1 MKKEQ
6 MPLRTG
12 HSLARDPRLAVK
24 ELHRAIAQP
33 GMALVIFFCSS
44 DYDLDALAAEI
55 STKFAG
61 VPVVGCTTAGEIGPA
76 GYCVG
81 SLAGVSFS
89 AAGCSAVIGHIAG
102 LASIDEAVVRAKV
115 WAMRRQVEEEA
126 GNSFALLLL
135 DGLCGREESIAHSC
149 QSALGNIPL
158 VGGSAGDDQHFLAT
172 SVFADGAFHQDSAVL
187 AILTTT
193 LPFRL
198 FRSHHFVGSAEPLVV
213 TEADAA
219 HRIVREING
228 WPAAQAYA
236 RAINV
241 VVDSLSA
248 AHFAAAPLV
257 VRINGND
264 YVRSIRQVNAD
275 GSLTLYCAID
285 RGVVL
290 RVASSLDL
298 MQIRRTMFDEMRQSI
313 GVPQLVLG
321 VDCIHCQ
328 LEARALDDKVSIG
341 QLFMDNHVVGFSSY
355 GEQFMGI
362 HVNQTFTGVAIGE
375 AGSRMSVGGGVHDPA
390 ESEG

>member
-6 MPLRTG
+6 MSLRTG
-12 HSLARDPRLAVK
+12 HSLARDPRQAVQ
-24 ELHRAIAQP
+24 ELHQAIAQP
-33 GMALVIFFCSS
+33 GTSLVIFFCSS
-44 DYDLDALAAEI
+44 NYDLDVLAAEI
-55 STKFAG
+55 NTQFAG
-61 VPVVGCTTAGEIGPA
+61 IPVFGCTTAGEIGPA
-76 GYCVG
+76 GYCAG
-81 SLAGVSFS
+81 SLVGVGFS
-89 AAGCSAVIGHIAG
+89 TAGCSAVIGHIDG
-102 LASIDEAVVRAKV
+102 LTSVDEAAVRAEV
-115 WAMRRQVEEEA
+115 WAMRRQVEDEA
-126 GNSFALLLL
+126 GSSFALLLL

-158 VGGSAGDDQHFLAT
+158 VGGSAGDDQRFLAT
-172 SVFADGAFHQDSAVL
+172 AVFADGAFRQNCAAL
-187 AILTTT
+187 AIVTTT
-193 LPFRL
+193 LPFKL
-198 FRSHHFVGSAEPLVV
+198 FRSHHFVGTAEPLVV

-236 RAINV
+236 QAIGV
-241 VVDSLSA
+241 AVESLSA

-290 RVASSLDL
+290 RVAKGLNL
-298 MQIRRTMFDEMRQSI
+298 LQMRRAMFEELRQSI

-321 VDCIHCQ
+321 VDCVHCQ
-328 LEARALDDKVSIG
+328 LEATALDEKAAIE
-341 QLFMDNHVVGFSSY
+341 QLFMANRVVGFSSY

-375 AGSRMSVGGGVHDPA
+375 AG
-390 ESEG
+390 

>member
-12 HSLARDPRLAVK
+12 HSLASDPRQAVQ
-24 ELHRAIAQP
+24 ELHQAIAQSE
-33 GMALVIFFCSS
+33 MSLVIFFCSS
-44 DYDLDALAAEI
+44 GYDLDVLAAQI
-55 STKFAG
+55 NVQFAG
-61 VPVVGCTTAGEIGPA
+61 TPVFGCTTAGEIGPA
-76 GYCVG
+76 GYRAG
-81 SLAGVSFS
+81 SLAGASFS
-89 AAGCSAVIGHIAG
+89 AASCRAVIGRING
-102 LASIDEAVVRAKV
+102 LSSVDEAAVRAEV
-115 WAMRRQVEEEA
+115 WAMRRQVEDEA
-126 GNSFALLLL
+126 GSSFALLLL
-135 DGLCGREESIAHSC
+135 DGLCGREESIAHGC
-149 QSALGNIPL
+149 QSALGNISL

-172 SVFADGAFHQDSAVL
+172 AVFADGAFRQDCAAL
-187 AILTTT
+187 AIVTTT
-193 LPFRL
+193 LPFKL
-198 FRSHHFVGSAEPLVV
+198 FRSHHFVGTAEPLVV

-219 HRIVREING
+219 QRIVREING

-236 RAINV
+236 QAIGV
-241 VVDSLSA
+241 AVESLSA

-290 RVASSLDL
+290 RVAKSLDL
-298 MQIRRTMFDEMRQSI
+298 VQIRRTMFDELHQSI

-328 LEARALDDKVSIG
+328 LEAEALDEKAGIE
-341 QLFMDNHVVGFSSY
+341 QLFLANQVVGFSSY

-375 AGSRMSVGGGVHDPA
+375 AG
-390 ESEG
+390 

>member
-1 MKKEQ
+1 MSIK
-6 MPLRTG
+6 TA
-12 HSLARDPRLAVK
+12 HSLVSDPRQAVL
-24 ELHRAIAQP
+24 ELHQAIAQP
-33 GMALVIFFCSS
+33 ETSLMIFFCSS
-44 DYDLDALAAEI
+44 DYDLDILAAEI
-55 STKFAG
+55 NTQFAG
-61 VPVVGCTTAGEIGPA
+61 IPVIGATTAGEIGPA
-76 GYCVG
+76 GYRAG
-81 SLAGVSFS
+81 SLVGVSFS
-89 AAGCSAVIGHIAG
+89 SASCTAVIGHIAG
-102 LASIDEAVVRAKV
+102 LTSVGEAAMQADV
-115 WAMRRQVEEEA
+115 WAMCRQVEDEA

-135 DGLCGREESIAHSC
+135 DGLCGREESIAHGC

-172 SVFADGAFHQDSAVL
+172 SVFADGAFHQNSALL

-193 LPFRL
+193 LPFKV
-198 FRSHHFVGSAEPLVV
+198 FRSHHFVGTTEPLVV

-236 RAINV
+236 QAAGV
-241 VVDSLSA
+241 PVESLSA

-264 YVRSIRQVNAD
+264 YVRSIRQVNGD

-290 RVASSLDL
+290 RVAKSLDL
-298 MQIRRTMFDEMRQSI
+298 VQIRRTMFDELHQSI

-328 LEARALDDKVSIG
+328 LEAEALDEKAGIE
-341 QLFMDNHVVGFSSY
+341 QLFLANQVVGFSSY

-375 AGSRMSVGGGVHDPA
+375 AG
-390 ESEG
+390 